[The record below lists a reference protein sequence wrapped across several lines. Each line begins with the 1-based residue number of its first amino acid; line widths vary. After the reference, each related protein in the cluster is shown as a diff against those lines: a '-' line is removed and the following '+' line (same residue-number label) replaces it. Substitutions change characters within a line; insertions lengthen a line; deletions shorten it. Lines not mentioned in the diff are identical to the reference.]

1 MKANFEKGTKIC
13 SRCKKELPLSM
24 FTKHKSKSDG
34 LNVYCKECSNIRQK
48 KEKDVLGNLM
58 GKDLSLYVE
67 LVNMQNGVRY

>member
-1 MKANFEKGTKIC
+1 M
-13 SRCKKELPLSM
+13 
-24 FTKHKSKSDG
+24 
-34 LNVYCKECSNIRQK
+34 RQK